1 VTGLAHAWFGGPG
14 CAESDKKHEFEA
26 RVFLRHP
33 DMRIVGLC
41 TEKASLQS
49 SADHHQPPRMSRPE
63 VGQKAKEPMKLNNL
77 AKTVVLGLAV
87 LLASSAFA
95 SNKSTVQLHE
105 SFEVNGQQLSP
116 GEYQVRWT
124 ALDRASK

>member
-1 VTGLAHAWFGGPG
+1 
-14 CAESDKKHEFEA
+14 
-26 RVFLRHP
+26 
-33 DMRIVGLC
+33 
-41 TEKASLQS
+41 
-49 SADHHQPPRMSRPE
+49 
-63 VGQKAKEPMKLNNL
+63 MKLNNL

-105 SFEVNGQQLSP
+105 SFEVNGQHFLPASIKSA
-116 GEYQVRWT
+116 GT